1 MKPDELFRRVALYRA
16 TMSLMRGMLT
26 KGIISEKEYKEIDR
40 IFAEKY
46 GLSSSTIYR

>member
-1 MKPDELFRRVALYRA
+1 MTDELFRRVALYQT

-26 KGIISEKEYKEIDR
+26 NGVISEKEYAEIDT

>member
-1 MKPDELFRRVALYRA
+1 MPNELFCRVALYQA

-26 KGIISEKEYKEIDR
+26 KGVISEEEYDEIDT

-46 GLSSSTIYR
+46 GISSSTIYR

>member
-1 MKPDELFRRVALYRA
+1 MTEELFQRVALYHA

-26 KGIISEKEYKEIDR
+26 KGIISEKEYMEIDT

-46 GLSSSTIYR
+46 GLSLSTIYR

>member
-1 MKPDELFRRVALYRA
+1 MTDELFRRVGLYQA

-26 KGIISEKEYKEIDR
+26 KGIISEEEYDEIDT

-46 GLSSSTIYR
+46 GLSLSTIYR